1 VDRKLPL
8 QPIYQKLLQ
17 HWGGAYLI
25 RMASITQLISFAAAL
40 LGIYYIL
47 TQANLSRIQI
57 IELFASVLTFV
68 ALANILFPVYTAMA
82 TRHARLRLDELFKGK
97 TSSQD
102 ILHEELEFRAW
113 QEINN
118 FVPRY
123 MLLEAITAYFLVV
136 LPAVLFMRWIGEVS
150 TIQAIYIAIG
160 GVVSA
165 TAVVIQNFLF
175 LDQALW
181 PVRNALFDQKS
192 AQTSNVNKFGFRA
205 RLQIIFI
212 SLVLMSVAFAGSE
225 KFLQKETNFYLLV
238 SLLLL
243 SVIYLIY
250 SLERSI
256 TTPYQEIILALKKF
270 QTGDL
275 SSRVPISTSDEIQQ
289 LAIQLNQLLEY
300 LQVSQTSLEAEV
312 EQRTRDLNIKTMR
325 LQAASQISKQAAAE
339 RDIKTL
345 LNRTVRLISE
355 QLGYYHAG
363 IFLIDAAGEYAVLQA
378 ASSEGGQR
386 ILERGHRLLVG
397 EQGLVGM
404 AASQNRPRVATD
416 VGQDSVY
423 FKNPDLPLTKSEVA
437 IPLSAHGKVIGVL
450 DIQSTEVAAFSQD
463 DIELLQTL
471 ADQIALAIN
480 NAQLIE
486 ESQAALSQLQALLKE
501 NTRQIWMRQIS
512 LKKKGYRYTS
522 TGITPILF
530 SDTFQPPSTAFLDSK
545 KMQIPIL
552 LRGQVIGRITLTRKA
567 EANWSEAERALL
579 EQVATQAGLALENSR
594 LLAET
599 QQRARQ
605 EQLLS
610 ELASQLS
617 RYTDSDALLQAAA
630 RQLHEIPSV
639 DEVVV
644 YLSPDSQTAEN
655 QNARS
660 DTGEA

>member
-1 VDRKLPL
+1 
-8 QPIYQKLLQ
+8 
-17 HWGGAYLI
+17 
-25 RMASITQLISFAAAL
+25 
-40 LGIYYIL
+40 
-47 TQANLSRIQI
+47 
-57 IELFASVLTFV
+57 
-68 ALANILFPVYTAMA
+68 
-82 TRHARLRLDELFKGK
+82 
-97 TSSQD
+97 
-102 ILHEELEFRAW
+102 
-113 QEINN
+113 
-118 FVPRY
+118 
-123 MLLEAITAYFLVV
+123 
-136 LPAVLFMRWIGEVS
+136 
-150 TIQAIYIAIG
+150 
-160 GVVSA
+160 
-165 TAVVIQNFLF
+165 
-175 LDQALW
+175 
-181 PVRNALFDQKS
+181 
-192 AQTSNVNKFGFRA
+192 
-205 RLQIIFI
+205 
-212 SLVLMSVAFAGSE
+212 
-225 KFLQKETNFYLLV
+225 
-238 SLLLL
+238 
-243 SVIYLIY
+243 
-250 SLERSI
+250 
-256 TTPYQEIILALKKF
+256 
-270 QTGDL
+270 
-275 SSRVPISTSDEIQQ
+275 
-289 LAIQLNQLLEY
+289 
-300 LQVSQTSLEAEV
+300 
-312 EQRTRDLNIKTMR
+312 
-325 LQAASQISKQAAAE
+325 
-339 RDIKTL
+339 
-345 LNRTVRLISE
+345 
-355 QLGYYHAG
+355 
-363 IFLIDAAGEYAVLQA
+363 
-378 ASSEGGQR
+378 
-386 ILERGHRLLVG
+386 
-397 EQGLVGM
+397 M